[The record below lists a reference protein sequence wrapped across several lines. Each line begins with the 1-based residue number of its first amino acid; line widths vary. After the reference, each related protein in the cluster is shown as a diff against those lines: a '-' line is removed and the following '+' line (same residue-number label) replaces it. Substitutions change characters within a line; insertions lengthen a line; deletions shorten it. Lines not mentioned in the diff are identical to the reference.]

1 MRRAGGGRK
10 KEGGEGGEVSPTPFP
25 DYEVRNDGALSA
37 IKITE
42 FGFPLGRPAL
52 GRLPGTFVS
61 IRCKLTVALPSCGM
75 GTVVR

>member
-25 DYEVRNDGALSA
+25 NYEVRNDGALSA

-42 FGFPLGRPAL
+42 FGFPAGPTCFRKVT
-52 GRLPGTFVS
+52 RDFCFYS
-61 IRCKLTVALPSCGM
+61 M
-75 GTVVR
+75 